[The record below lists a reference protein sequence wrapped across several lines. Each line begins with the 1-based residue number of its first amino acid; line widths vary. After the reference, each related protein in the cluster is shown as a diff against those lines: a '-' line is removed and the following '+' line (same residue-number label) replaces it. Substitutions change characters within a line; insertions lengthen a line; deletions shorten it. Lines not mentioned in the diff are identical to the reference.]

1 MVVAPVAEKS
11 ATDKSATEKSAATE
25 KDIFD
30 FSSKKDWAQKL
41 IEKCKKAFEKE
52 ETRKLIQVFLVD
64 PVIQYVIGRIF
75 PYIIILC
82 VLFILLTVATFATLL
97 IVFTGQH
104 RS

>member
-1 MVVAPVAEKS
+1 MVVALAE
-11 ATDKSATEKSAATE
+11 KSATEKSNTTE